1 MHLGSD
7 KSHAHALYLL
17 SKCKGYVVM
26 KFDCLKVSGKVD
38 CIRSVVPMNGGYK
51 ATVSIGGAVI
61 PNLQLTNKIY
71 DELEVGEDVTLYGIF
86 KSSSKKE
93 NNLGVLYGLKKEN
106 GEKMF
111 STSFRFMVPMILVGA
126 AAISFCLIFLVGW
139 FLSLFVV
146 IFLGGEGQDYI
157 FNTTVLAI
165 VEASA
170 VALFFLWRAWVVFSA
185 TSDPE
190 SWEIIAPATLSSRFS
205 KFHK

>member
-1 MHLGSD
+1 
-7 KSHAHALYLL
+7 
-17 SKCKGYVVM
+17 M
-26 KFDCLKVSGKVD
+26 KFDCLKVAGKVD
-38 CIRSVVPMNGGYK
+38 YIRSVVPMNGGYK
-51 ATVSIGGAVI
+51 ATVSIDGAVI

-71 DELEVGEDVTLYGIF
+71 DELEVGEDVALYGIF
-86 KSSSKKE
+86 KCSSKKE

-111 STSFRFMVPMILVGA
+111 ATSFRFMVPMILVGA
-126 AAISFCLIFLVGW
+126 AAISFCLTFLVGW

-146 IFLGGEGQDYI
+146 VFLGGENQDYI

-190 SWEIIAPATLSSRFS
+190 SWEIVTPSALSSHFS